1 MKGGN
6 ILQNISTK
14 MKIVIA
20 VVVVIIATT
29 VGIYMYKQTQ
39 ENTVSY
45 YDNEEQSEETHI
57 SQITVHITGAINNP
71 GVVVLEEGSRIVD
84 ALEAA
89 GGETDEADVNRLNL
103 AYVLEDGEKL
113 YIPSKNEEEQ
123 EYITQGKDNMSKGQS
138 KININ
143 VAQIEE
149 LITLPGV
156 GEATANKIIEYRKEN
171 GKFQKIEDLKN
182 VPGIGDSK
190 FENIKTMI
198 EV

>member
-1 MKGGN
+1 M
-6 ILQNISTK
+6 
-14 MKIVIA
+14 
-20 VVVVIIATT
+20 
-29 VGIYMYKQTQ
+29 
-39 ENTVSY
+39 
-45 YDNEEQSEETHI
+45 
-57 SQITVHITGAINNP
+57 HITGAINNP
-71 GVVVLEEGSRIVD
+71 GVIILEEGARIVD

-89 GGETDEADVNRLNL
+89 GGETEEADVNRLNL

-123 EYITQGKDNMSKGQS
+123 EYITQGKDNMSEGQS

-143 VAQIEE
+143 SAQIEE

-190 FENIKTMI
+190 FENIKMLI
-198 EV
+198 KV

>member
-1 MKGGN
+1 M
-6 ILQNISTK
+6 QNISTK

-45 YDNEEQSEETHI
+45 YGNEEQSEETHI

-71 GVVVLEEGSRIVD
+71 GVIILEEGARIVD

-89 GGETDEADVNRLNL
+89 GGETEEADVNRLNL

-113 YIPSKNEEEQ
+113 YIPRKNEEEQ
-123 EYITQGKDNMSKGQS
+123 EYITQGKDNMSEGQS

-143 VAQIEE
+143 SAQIEE

-190 FENIKTMI
+190 FENIKMLI
-198 EV
+198 KV